1 MVETLIL
8 LGGSALIMSG
18 MFGLI
23 EVAIQSRRS
32 HAVQTAGVQRRH
44 APAPA
49 EEPEATE
56 VEERYLEFTVVR
68 DREANPDGQSR
79 QRIISDLEVGDA
91 VVLVPETAE
100 NGGRDIRVVASAGTI
115 GYVPPQPRGG
125 ASGDAC
131 RQRFG
136 TLRDQ
141 PCRSGRRRVQR
152 LGCRRRPSVS
162 SGLGR
167 RPRVRLRFRPGRQQ
181 PQASTNCSG

>member
-115 GYVPPQPRGG
+115 GYVPPSR
-125 ASGDAC
+125 AAA
-131 RQRFG
+131 
-136 TLRDQ
+136 L
-141 PCRSGRRRVQR
+141 
-152 LGCRRRPSVS
+152 LEMLAASVS
-162 SGLGR
+162 AHSEISHVGQVDDVFSAWVAVA
-167 RPRVRLRFRPGRQQ
+167 VR
-181 PQASTNCSG
+181 A